1 MLKLYDQNKNPL
13 GYIMKYGDDLC
24 IESDLS
30 NGDKSLSFTYL
41 AKNPKDIKNE
51 YYIETKDDRYVVKE
65 VGVSS
70 NGFPEFKCQL
80 DLEDLEADMFEN
92 FSAMNCT
99 LEDAANLALA
109 GTGWTVNTE
118 IAKLRS
124 VATMKATPLTILGKI
139 RDAWMCEIQY
149 DNKNKIVYFKNK
161 LGEDKGVYFTRSL
174 NLRKVELTSDSY
186 DYYTR
191 IIPIGADGLRITDV
205 NGGKKYVENYQYSNK
220 VRTLIWEDSSY
231 EDAMALLEDAEKKLE
246 DLSKP
251 KKSYSADV
259 VDLAKQNPNHS
270 ILSYSLGDTVL
281 LLDERTG
288 IKDKQRIVRLT
299 EYPRKPENNSCE
311 LSNITLTFEEQQ
323 ERLQAAADAVENI
336 TRADGTVN
344 GVYVHGVEADGI
356 VGIEVTINN
365 SEAVSNIN
373 NQVSGIQTKIDFVN
387 GELAIAA
394 AKIGTLETTAL
405 TATTADLRYATID
418 RADILEG
425 YVHNLEVDY
434 GNFKTLTADE
444 FAAKTAEI
452 EKLSGDFASFKVGE
466 FEILKSQQ
474 AEFEIVTANK
484 FTAQTA
490 EIQKISGE
498 FASFKTGEFEELRS
512 KQADFEEATANNFTA
527 TNGQI
532 EHLSG
537 EFASYK
543 TTMSQELIAAKG
555 WMLEGSIGN
564 AQISSIDATKIK
576 SGIIDTSLLTVK
588 GSGGKLQIID
598 NTMQISDSN
607 RVRVQ
612 IGKDASNDYSMSVWD
627 QNGLLIW
634 DALGAT
640 ENTIQRKII
649 RDKMVAEDAGIQ
661 ALKIDFQ
668 SFETALTNQGVTI
681 SGTVVQVGDKTLNV
695 ELSEQ
700 KQYVDDSIDNLEI
713 GGRNIA
719 TKTNQGVDGWSWSMQ
734 IGGAIKESVVED
746 GINCCKMIRDDT
758 EHSGW
763 SFIFYKNIGR
773 SKYKSNT
780 VYTVSV
786 EVKSN
791 LVDVITFNGLTCSN
805 ATGKMMIDN
814 FVRDRNI
821 SSTWTKVS
829 WVVTTRDV
837 LPEATDQ
844 GVYFTVSSA
853 NSVPGVWYMF
863 RNLKIEEGNKATGW
877 TPAPE
882 DTQSQIDEHTET
894 LSDHST
900 KISANETA
908 IGLRVT
914 SQEYESYKSTVNGEL
929 ASHNSRLNTAESSI
943 DILQD
948 KISLKVE
955 QTDITNAIDNLE
967 IGGRNLISNLVGN
980 WSAGNWSIPAVGSP
994 TVLETWYTGRI
1005 SLKDPI
1011 NISPNK
1017 EYWVKIYSSKSVSVL
1032 FRLLDKDG
1040 KFISSQ
1046 IYMTNQKWTSPS
1058 NCYGICVTIY
1068 DDSTIDDIADGTT
1081 KIKFEKGSK
1090 ATDWTPA
1097 PEDVDSA
1104 ISNVD
1109 AKFAN
1114 YSTTTQMQ
1122 TAIELSTTSI
1132 LSSVSET
1139 YATKT
1144 EVDAL
1149 ETWKSEASQLI
1160 TKDGII
1166 STVGNYYATST
1177 DLDAATGRITA
1188 AEAVIKQHA
1197 ESIELRVEKAGV
1209 ISAINQTSESIKIAA
1224 SKINLDGYVTMTD
1237 LSTAGKTTIVGDNI
1251 TSGTITGINFV
1262 GATGDF
1268 TGSVTATNLIA
1279 VTTGKLSIFDFNEY
1293 GMSVDFTGD
1302 NMLDYSFRK
1311 EYFCARVYNSSN
1323 AERAY
1328 FYMDTEDSIPG
1339 INGRAIVYAH
1349 DEISLR
1355 VPSTGVVTVVNE
1367 SDVTRTIFLNPN
1379 GDIYTRGYNISINH
1393 SVILRNDGSNF
1404 YMLINNS
1411 DEVNTVSWN
1420 SLRPFTITNSNGHV
1434 SIGNGLSVEGG
1445 LTTAAILNMGAASKT
1460 GTERQ
1465 IKFQVTSG
1473 TYPHST
1479 YIYGGNSSSPTAI
1492 GMYDPNKGIVWKYE
1506 DNVQYF
1512 SFGVPV
1518 HADGGIIVK
1527 TAIELYHSTPAID
1540 FHYNNSTADY
1550 TSRIIESSSGI
1561 LTVCAAMVVDKTGTN
1576 NPLTIKS
1583 NIAESSIKYSSTAAS
1598 YFWAVGPGAGYINF
1612 DRFGFYNGSG
1622 GSVGYIDKTGNL
1634 SIIGNLSAK
1643 EGTFYGTYTSSAGSR
1658 FNYQGL
1664 EIRENGL
1671 VGSAQSDI
1679 GYAPGIGFHW
1689 SGRIAASLLFHSDGG
1704 FRFMNQAYSDFS
1716 PVFVGTLYL
1725 GGAPYGKIY
1734 CNTSYGLFIN
1744 PMGSGAV
1751 YLGYDNRCLVPPTGD
1766 AAIRGNGDA
1775 TYDCGHTSYLWK
1787 TVYSKNGVKTT
1798 SDEREKDIMS
1808 LDLSD
1813 LSDCFMSI
1821 KPIAFRWKYGN
1832 DKKIHLGVG
1841 AQTTERK
1848 MIEAGYD
1855 PYMFDM
1861 IQHDDLEV
1869 VSDSG
1874 LRDRYGINYQ
1884 DLNILTMMQTQK
1896 NGNDIIALKEWKL
1909 TTDIELAVFNQR
1921 QDIQEERIREL
1932 EQKIINLE
1940 LENERLK
1947 AALAS

>member
-13 GYIMKYGDDLC
+13 GYIMKYCDDLC

-70 NGFPEFKCQL
+70 DGFPEFKCQL

-118 IAKLRS
+118 ITKLRS

-259 VDLAKQNPNHS
+259 VDLAKQNPNYS

-299 EYPRKPENNSCE
+299 EYPRKPEKNSCE
-311 LSNITLTFEEQQ
+311 LSNTTLTFEEQQ
-323 ERLQAAADAVENI
+323 ERIQAAADAVENI

-373 NQVSGIQTKIDFVN
+373 NQVSGIQTKIDVVN

-466 FEILKSQQ
+466 FEILKSRQ
-474 AEFEIVTANK
+474 AEFEVVTANK

-490 EIQKISGE
+490 EIQKVSGE
-498 FASFKTGEFEELRS
+498 LASFKTGEFEELRS

-576 SGIIDTSLLTVK
+576 SGIIDTSLLNVK

-649 RDKMVAEDAGIQ
+649 RDKMVAEDAAIQ

-681 SGTVVQVGDKTLNV
+681 SGTVIQVGDKSLNV

-719 TKTNQGVDGWSWSMQ
+719 TKTNLGVDGWSWGMQ
-734 IGGAIKESVVED
+734 TGGAIRESVVED
-746 GINCCKMIRDDT
+746 GINCCKLIKDDV
-758 EHSGW
+758 EQSGW
-763 SFIFYKNIGR
+763 GFIFYKNIGR
-773 SKYKSNT
+773 SKYKPNA

-791 LVDVITFNGLTCSN
+791 LVNVITFNGLMRTD
-805 ATGKMMIDN
+805 GKSKMLIDN

-844 GVYFTVSSA
+844 GVYFKVSSA
-853 NSVPGVWYMF
+853 NSLPGMWYMF
-863 RNLKIEEGNKATGW
+863 RNLKIEEGNKATDW

-882 DTQSQIDEHTET
+882 DTQTQIDEHAET

-900 KISANETA
+900 KISANEKA
-908 IGLRVT
+908 INLRVT

-929 ASHNSRLNTAESSI
+929 ASHNSRLNTAESGI

-955 QTDITNAIDNLE
+955 QTDIIKAIDDLE
-967 IGGRNLISNLVGN
+967 IGGRNYIHYGKGDVKKGFFKNFYMSSDGYLYFTLTSKKTHVAISLRDGFLLKCRDY
-980 WSAGNWSIPAVGSP
+980 IVGSKV
-994 TVLETWYTGRI
+994 TISYDFMYTEWNFPEGTDHIELWIGQRYTKQSISGGDTTGQWRLVTQHNLPVVGKNGCELNKWVHVEYTFTIPEQAAEGIGDEDSIKLYNSNPDIAASISFRI
-1005 SLKDPI
+1005 K
-1011 NISPNK
+1011 N
-1017 EYWVKIYSSKSVSVL
+1017 VKIE
-1032 FRLLDKDG
+1032 
-1040 KFISSQ
+1040 
-1046 IYMTNQKWTSPS
+1046 
-1058 NCYGICVTIY
+1058 YGN
-1068 DDSTIDDIADGTT
+1068 
-1081 KIKFEKGSK
+1081 K

-1122 TAIELSTTSI
+1122 TAIDASRNSI
-1132 LSSVSET
+1132 LLSVSET
-1139 YATKT
+1139 YSTKT
-1144 EVDAL
+1144 EYSTLLGQVSNL
-1149 ETWKSEASQLI
+1149 ETWKSQASQLI

-1166 STVGNYYATST
+1166 STVGNYYAYT
-1177 DLDAATGRITA
+1177 DDLNAATSRITA
-1188 AEAVIKQHA
+1188 AETQIKQHA
-1197 ESIELRVEKAGV
+1197 DSITSIVEDGGV
-1209 ISAINQTSESIKIAA
+1209 ISLINQTAGSVKIDAA
-1224 SKINLDGYVTMTD
+1224 KINLSGYVTLTD
-1237 LSTAGKTTIVGDNI
+1237 LSTKGKTTIVGDNI
-1251 TSGTITGINFV
+1251 TSGTITGVTFKGV
-1262 GATGDF
+1262 TGDF
-1268 TGSVTATNLIA
+1268 TGTVTAD
-1279 VTTGKLSIFDFNEY
+1279 TGKMGFLTLTDNVIYGDNIYIYAGDSLNGANISMSGSIENPGVSSLYMASGMVVDDTDYNTNASLRIQPLSKGVTLTMFNST
-1293 GMSVDFTGD
+1293 GMTLEIEAATGD
-1302 NMLDYSFRK
+1302 IRTYGNIYVS
-1311 EYFCARVYNSSN
+1311 
-1323 AERAY
+1323 
-1328 FYMDTEDSIPG
+1328 
-1339 INGRAIVYAH
+1339 
-1349 DEISLR
+1349 DEIVSTYPNALR
-1355 VPSTGVVTVVNE
+1355 MA
-1367 SDVTRTIFLNPN
+1367 N
-1379 GDIYTRGYNISINH
+1379 GTYGA
-1393 SVILRNDGSNF
+1393 ILRNDGGYTYF
-1404 YMLINNS
+1404 LLTNS
-1411 DEVNTVSWN
+1411 GVAKTGSWN

-1434 SIGNGLSVEGG
+1434 SIGNGLNVEGG
-1445 LTTAAILNMGAASKT
+1445 LTTDAILNMGSASKT

-1473 TYPHST
+1473 TYTHNS
-1479 YIYGGNSSSPTAI
+1479 YIYGGNSSSTTAI
-1492 GMYDPNKGIVWKYE
+1492 GCWDGKNSRGVWAYNDAYNTLEVNASLIPKG
-1506 DNVQYF
+1506 
-1512 SFGVPV
+1512 GL
-1518 HADGGIIVK
+1518 
-1527 TAIELYHSTPAID
+1527 ELYGVYPVMD
-1540 FHYNNSTADY
+1540 FHYNNSSTDY
-1550 TSRIIESSSGI
+1550 TSRICEYSSGV
-1561 LTVCAAMVVDKTGTN
+1561 LNVNGVTFTLST
-1576 NPLTIKS
+1576 
-1583 NIAESSIKYSSTAAS
+1583 SSISAA
-1598 YFWAVGPGAGYINF
+1598 
-1612 DRFGFYNGSG
+1612 
-1622 GSVGYIDKTGNL
+1622 K
-1634 SIIGNLSAK
+1634 
-1643 EGTFYGTYTSSAGSR
+1643 GTFHGTYASTLGSR
-1658 FNYQGL
+1658 YGNQAL

-1689 SGRIAASLLFHSDGG
+1689 SGRVAASLILHSDGG
-1704 FRFMNQAYSDFS
+1704 FRFLNQAYNDFS

-1808 LDLSD
+1808 LELSELSD
-1813 LSDCFMSI
+1813 YFMSI

-1848 MIEAGYD
+1848 MIEAGYN
-1855 PYMFDM
+1855 PSLFDM

-1921 QDIQEERIREL
+1921 QDTQEARIRDL
-1932 EQKIINLE
+1932 EQQLTNALIKIEQLE
-1940 LENERLK
+1940 ARI
-1947 AALAS
+1947 AA